1 MWNQITRILP
11 KKSKR
16 KSCNRKFET
25 LVEDSMEEDNLELD
39 QKSTKR
45 SRRTLNRKSKKKS
58 EVGIEEENEEGG
70 SKIAVAFVTFIIV
83 IIWLAIFALLVKWDV
98 GGFGS
103 TVLSPILKNVPYV
116 NKILPVDKNGITST
130 DSSEYPYQTLDE
142 AVAYIK
148 QLELQIQSE
157 KESSTENQAYVAQLE
172 AEVSK
177 LQQYEQNQASFETEK
192 AQFYNDVVFND
203 NAPSIDEYKKYY
215 ESIDSSNAEVLYK
228 EVVGQ
233 EQTDSEVKK
242 YATTY
247 SQMKPKEAAAIF
259 DTMTDNLDLVA
270 KILSNMDSQSSASIL
285 GQMDSA
291 TAAKITEIMQP
302 SE

>member
-1 MWNQITRILP
+1 
-11 KKSKR
+11 
-16 KSCNRKFET
+16 
-25 LVEDSMEEDNLELD
+25 MEEDNLDLD
-39 QKSTKR
+39 TKETKKNQK
-45 SRRTLNRKSKKKS
+45 TLNRRKRKKQDL
-58 EVGIEEENEEGG
+58 GIDEENEEGT
-70 SKIAVAFVTFIIV
+70 SKIAVAFVTLIIV
-83 IIWLAIFALLVKWDV
+83 VIWLAIFALLVKWDV
-98 GGFGS
+98 GKFGS

-116 NKILPVDKNGITST
+116 NKILPIDENSIAST
-130 DSSEYPYQTLDE
+130 ESSEYPYQTLDE
-142 AVAYIK
+142 AIAYIK
-148 QLELQIQSE
+148 QLELQLQSE
-157 KESSTENQAYVAQLE
+157 KESSTQNQAYVAQLE

-192 AQFYNDVVFND
+192 AKFYNDVVFND

-233 EQTDSEVKK
+233 EQTDSEIKN

-270 KILSNMDSQSSASIL
+270 KILSNMDSQSKASIL
-285 GQMDSA
+285 GQMDST